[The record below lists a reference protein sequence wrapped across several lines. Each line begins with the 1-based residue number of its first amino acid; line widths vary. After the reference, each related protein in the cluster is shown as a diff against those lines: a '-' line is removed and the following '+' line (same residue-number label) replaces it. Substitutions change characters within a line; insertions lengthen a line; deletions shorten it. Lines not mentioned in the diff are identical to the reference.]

1 MVLIKLVSQ
10 VLEYPKAPYTAGKCI
25 DIPNTHYPY
34 SIHYLQ
40 HKSKKKLNLI
50 VKKCFEL
57 LS

>member
-10 VLEYPKAPYTAGKCI
+10 VLEYPKAPYTAGKGI

-40 HKSKKKLNLI
+40 HKSKKN
-50 VKKCFEL
+50 
-57 LS
+57 